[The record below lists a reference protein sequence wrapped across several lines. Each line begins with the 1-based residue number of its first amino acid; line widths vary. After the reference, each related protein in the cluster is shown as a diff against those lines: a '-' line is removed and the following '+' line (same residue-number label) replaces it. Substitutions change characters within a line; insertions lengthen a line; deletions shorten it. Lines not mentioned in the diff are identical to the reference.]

1 MVDEPMGG
9 VVYGSRVAAPY
20 VSKFLA
26 SVLPYLGY
34 EPQYTEEELKTV
46 DVNILNYTGYTT
58 SGAKDDIESR
68 GLICEVVGSG
78 DTVISQVPAEGST
91 VTKENG
97 RIILYTGEESAKAT
111 ITVPDVEGKT
121 GEAAMRILVNAGL
134 NVRIRGA
141 KDSQSATVISQSVE
155 AGTKVARGTVIEISI
170 VHTDITDG

>member
-1 MVDEPMGG
+1 M
-9 VVYGSRVAAPY
+9 
-20 VSKFLA
+20 
-26 SVLPYLGY
+26 
-34 EPQYTEEELKTV
+34 
-46 DVNILNYTGYTT
+46 
-58 SGAKDDIESR
+58 
-68 GLICEVVGSG
+68 GSG